1 MGLVEL
7 PSGLI
12 SDAECSEPEQ
22 DQTTASPIEK
32 ENSRMAVK
40 VGINGFGRIGRNVL
54 RAALGQP
61 EIDFVAV
68 NDLTSP
74 ATLAHLLK
82 YDSILGNLKNEI
94 TAGEDFISVDGKKI
108 KVWAERD
115 PAKLPWAD
123 VGAQIVLESTGRFTD
138 AADAKKHLGATVK
151 KVIISAPAKN
161 EDMTIVLGVNQ
172 NKYDPA
178 KHHILSNASCTT
190 NCLAPVVKVILETCG
205 IVSGIMTTIHS
216 YTNDQVILDF
226 PHKDLRR
233 ARAAA
238 LSMIP
243 TSTGAAKALKLVI
256 PETAGKLDGFA
267 IRVPTPNVSLVDL
280 TFIAEKPITAEA
292 LNAAFKAASEGELK
306 GILGYDTNQLVSA
319 DFKGDAR
326 SSIVDAPLT
335 KVVGSS
341 VKVLS
346 WYDNEWG
353 YSTRVVDLI
362 DFLAEKGL

>member
-1 MGLVEL
+1 
-7 PSGLI
+7 
-12 SDAECSEPEQ
+12 
-22 DQTTASPIEK
+22 
-32 ENSRMAVK
+32 MAVK

-54 RAALGQP
+54 RAALGNK
-61 EIDFVAV
+61 EIEFVAV

-82 YDSILGNLKNEI
+82 YDSILGNLKNEVV
-94 TAGEDFISVDGKKI
+94 AGEDFIAIDGKKV
-108 KVWAERD
+108 KVFSERD
-115 PAKLPWAD
+115 PTKLDWAST
-123 VGAQIVLESTGRFTD
+123 GAQVVVESTGFFTD
-138 AADAKKHLGATVK
+138 AEKAKAHLGKTVK

-161 EDMTIVLGVNQ
+161 EDLTIVLGVNQ
-172 NKYDPA
+172 NKYEAA
-178 KHHILSNASCTT
+178 KHNIISNASCTT

-216 YTNDQVILDF
+216 YTNDQVILDT

-256 PETAGKLDGFA
+256 PESSGKLDGFA
-267 IRVPTPNVSLVDL
+267 IRVPTPNVSIVDL

-292 LNAAFKAASEGELK
+292 LNAAFKKASEGELK
-306 GILGYDTNQLVSA
+306 GILGYDENLLVSS
-319 DFKGDAR
+319 DFKGDKR
-326 SSIVDAPLT
+326 SSILDAPLT
-335 KVVGSS
+335 KVVGNS

-353 YSTRVVDLI
+353 YSNRVVDLI
-362 DFLAEKGL
+362 GFLVKKGL